1 MILSKTPYN
10 SGMVGRGPELD
21 EPSKAISTNSA
32 FSLEMSGRDY
42 LRLSNKSKIPQRRD
56 WTYTRPFC
64 NCEGSPALEEMQNRC
79 AIASYKNELALYRY
93 LYSLTFGITGFSYA
107 GDIKD

>member
-1 MILSKTPYN
+1 VILSKTPYN

-56 WTYTRPFC
+56 
-64 NCEGSPALEEMQNRC
+64 
-79 AIASYKNELALYRY
+79 
-93 LYSLTFGITGFSYA
+93 
-107 GDIKD
+107 